1 MSRALRSAP
10 RATSMSIASKKPQPG
25 NRSSP
30 CHLKSSGSV
39 KSHSV
44 GNDGEGVDWD
54 CKTTLYHEQALGTLQ
69 GETLYI
75 VVLLA

>member
-1 MSRALRSAP
+1 
-10 RATSMSIASKKPQPG
+10 MSIASKKPQPG
-25 NRSSP
+25 NRRIP

-44 GNDGEGVDWD
+44 GNGAEGVDWD
-54 CKTTLYHEQALGTLQ
+54 CKTTLDNEQALGTLQ

-75 VVLLA
+75 VVFLA